1 MDEKGT
7 EDMKRVIPGVL
18 IERGKRSMASRKMV
32 H

>member
-7 EDMKRVIPGVL
+7 DDMERVIPGVR
-18 IERGKRSMASRKMV
+18 IERGKRRMASRKMV

>member
-7 EDMKRVIPGVL
+7 EDMKRAIPGVC
-18 IERGKRSMASRKMV
+18 IERGKRSMASWKME